1 MGRHFAILATGV
13 DNLTIDNVKI
23 DTNRDGIDVDA
34 CKIVRIS
41 NCTDPRLERVG
52 IEDFRSHKKAQ
63 IKFCF
68 APFVP
73 SCG

>member
-34 CKIVRIS
+34 CKNVRIS
-41 NCTDPRLERVG
+41 NCTDQRLERV
-52 IEDFRSHKKAQ
+52 DNRRL
-63 IKFCF
+63 
-68 APFVP
+68 
-73 SCG
+73 